1 MCNGRYGPLFLPG
14 AYVENTIVL
23 TLKKLKTHFAESL
36 KGLYPSEEIQS
47 FFNILS
53 EKYLNLSRIEIALN
67 PEKTV
72 SETEAEKFQKA
83 IFRLKIHEPIQ
94 YIIGE
99 TEFYGLPFKVNKH
112 TLIPRPETEE
122 LVEWIYIEFSNQQ
135 STINN
140 QQFLDIGTG
149 TGCIAISL
157 AKNLP
162 NAKVSALDISE
173 EALKIAQQNAEMNK
187 VKIDFFQTDIL
198 AAETL
203 PKKYDVIIS
212 NPPYVR
218 ELEKKQMQQNVLK
231 HEPESALYVS
241 NEDPLL
247 FYRAISHLAKKH
259 LNPEGKLF
267 FEINEYLA
275 DELTALLEGEG
286 FKNIQ
291 VKKDI
296 FGKDRMIK
304 CSLNEPAK

>member
-1 MCNGRYGPLFLPG
+1 VKISDLKSNFKK
-14 AYVENTIVL
+14 
-23 TLKKLKTHFAESL
+23 TLSE
-36 KGLYPSEEIQS
+36 LYPSEEIQS

-67 PEKTV
+67 RDRRLT
-72 SETEAEKFQKA
+72 ETEAEKFQKA
-83 IFRLKIHEPIQ
+83 ILRLQNHEPIQ

-122 LVEWIYIEFSNQQ
+122 LVEWILSGFPPSGARGI
-135 STINN
+135 
-140 QQFLDIGTG
+140 LDIGTG

-162 NAKVSALDISE
+162 NAKISALDISE
-173 EALKIAQQNAEMNK
+173 EALKIAEANAKLNK
-187 VKIDFFQTDIL
+187 VEVNFFQTDIL

-203 PKKYDVIIS
+203 PKKYDVIVS

-231 HEPESALYVS
+231 YEPHSALYVKD
-241 NEDPLL
+241 EDPLL
-247 FYRAISHLAKKH
+247 FYRAISRLAKNH
-259 LNPEGKLF
+259 LNPGGKLF

-275 DELTALLEGEG
+275 YEMTELLKAEG
-286 FKNIQ
+286 FKNIEI
-291 VKKDI
+291 KKDI
-296 FGKDRMIK
+296 YGKDRMLK
-304 CSLNEPAK
+304 CKI

>member
-1 MCNGRYGPLFLPG
+1 M
-14 AYVENTIVL
+14 

-67 PEKTV
+67 RDRRLT
-72 SETEAEKFQKA
+72 ETEAEKFQKA
-83 IFRLKIHEPIQ
+83 ILRLQNHEPIQ

-99 TEFYGLPFKVNKH
+99 TEFYGLPFKVNTH

-122 LVEWIYIEFSNQQ
+122 LVEWILSGFPPSGARGI
-135 STINN
+135 
-140 QQFLDIGTG
+140 LDIGTG
-149 TGCIAISL
+149 SGCIAISL

-162 NAKVSALDISE
+162 NAKISALDISE
-173 EALKIAQQNAEMNK
+173 EALKIAEANAKLNK
-187 VKIDFFQTDIL
+187 VEVNFFQTDIL

-203 PKKYDVIIS
+203 PKKYDVIVS

-231 HEPESALYVS
+231 YEPHSALYVKD
-241 NEDPLL
+241 EDPLL
-247 FYRAISHLAKKH
+247 FYRAISRLAKNH
-259 LNPEGKLF
+259 LNPGGKLF

-275 DELTALLEGEG
+275 YEMTELLKAAG
-286 FKNIQ
+286 FKNIEI
-291 VKKDI
+291 KKDI
-296 FGKDRMIK
+296 YGKDRMLK
-304 CSLNEPAK
+304 CKI

>member
-1 MCNGRYGPLFLPG
+1 MKISELKSNFKK
-14 AYVENTIVL
+14 
-23 TLKKLKTHFAESL
+23 TLS
-36 KGLYPSEEIQS
+36 GLYPSEEVES

-67 PEKTV
+67 PDKTV
-72 SETEAEKFQKA
+72 SEMEDEKFQKA
-83 IFRLKIHEPIQ
+83 ILRLKIHEPIQ

-122 LVEWIYIEFSNQQ
+122 LVEWIYSEFSNQQ
-135 STINN
+135 STINQ

-149 TGCIAISL
+149 SGCIAISL
-157 AKNLP
+157 AKYLP
-162 NAKVSALDISE
+162 NSKVSALDIFE

-187 VKIDFFQTDIL
+187 VKIDFFQKDIL

-231 HEPESALYVS
+231 HEPESALYVG

-247 FYRAISHLAKKH
+247 FYRTISRLAKNH
-259 LNPEGKLF
+259 LNPNGKLF

-275 DELTALLEGEG
+275 YELTDLLRGEG

-304 CSLNEPAK
+304 CNLNEPAR

>member
-1 MCNGRYGPLFLPG
+1 MKISDLKSIFKK
-14 AYVENTIVL
+14 
-23 TLKKLKTHFAESL
+23 TLSE
-36 KGLYPSEEIQS
+36 LYPSEEIQS

-67 PEKTV
+67 RDRRLT
-72 SETEAEKFQKA
+72 ETEAEKFQKA
-83 IFRLKIHEPIQ
+83 ILRLQNHEPVQ

-122 LVEWIYIEFSNQQ
+122 LVEWILSEFPPSGARG
-135 STINN
+135 I
-140 QQFLDIGTG
+140 LDIGTG

-162 NAKVSALDISE
+162 NAKISALDISE
-173 EALKIAQQNAEMNK
+173 EALKIAEANAKLNK
-187 VKIDFFQTDIL
+187 VEVNFFQKDIL

-203 PKKYDVIIS
+203 PKQYDVIVS

-231 HEPESALYVS
+231 YEPHSALYVKD
-241 NEDPLL
+241 EDPLL
-247 FYRAISHLAKKH
+247 FYRAISRLAKNH
-259 LNPEGKLF
+259 LNPGGKLF

-275 DELTALLEGEG
+275 YEMTELLKAEG
-286 FKNIQ
+286 FKNIEI
-291 VKKDI
+291 KKDI
-296 FGKDRMIK
+296 YGKDRMLK
-304 CSLNEPAK
+304 CKI

>member
-1 MCNGRYGPLFLPG
+1 M
-14 AYVENTIVL
+14 ED
-23 TLKKLKTHFAESL
+23 
-36 KGLYPSEEIQS
+36 
-47 FFNILS
+47 
-53 EKYLNLSRIEIALN
+53 
-67 PEKTV
+67 
-72 SETEAEKFQKA
+72 EKFQKA